1 MDLSKKMPIWGKGL
15 SRSQNKRQMSFM
27 DCPITPQCPIFIVR
41 SKGPSIKNVGNLEG
55 VGGKSQNHLPIDRSK
70 YLFLTKG
77 RYQKVVKRTT
87 SFMDGPI
94 LHFWPTST
102 ALDEY
107 KNNMQIV
114 LTKYI

>member
-1 MDLSKKMPIWGKGL
+1 
-15 SRSQNKRQMSFM
+15 MSFM
-27 DCPITPQCPIFIVR
+27 DCPYFKCPLFIVR

-55 VGGKSQNHLPIDRSK
+55 VGGKVQNHLPIDRSK
-70 YLFLTKG
+70 YLFLTRG
-77 RYQKVVKRTT
+77 GCQKVVKRTT

-102 ALDEY
+102 ALDAY
-107 KNNMQIV
+107 KNKNNMQIV